1 MKNMRGKMKRVYLD
15 HNATTPLHPEVKKY
29 MFEKIDLFGNPSS
42 MHEFGRESRR
52 EVEKNRKIIADFIN
66 ADPDEIMFVG
76 SGSEANNT
84 VLSLSACP
92 LKSCNIQGLMKP
104 KLITSKIEHPAIIET
119 VKCLH
124 GKSADVEYV
133 NVDSDGKIDM
143 IHLEEVLKEEQ
154 ALLVSIMM
162 ANNEIGTIQNIKEIA
177 ALVHKYHAFFHTD
190 AVQATGK
197 IEIDVKDLD
206 VDFLTMSAHKI
217 YGPKGIGALYIK
229 KGVPFCP
236 LIHGGHQEDG
246 RRAGTENSLG
256 ILGFGKAI
264 EMRKT
269 EMQPEGDRLLKFKNK
284 LKKGILDQVTHTRV
298 VGHETDC
305 IPGTLNISF
314 EGVEGE
320 SILLYLDLMGIAV
333 STGSAC
339 SSGSLEPSH
348 VILAT
353 GLDDE
358 FAHGSIRF
366 SLGRDTTED
375 EIDYVLDTLPGIIAK
390 LRKMSTRELRS

>member
-1 MKNMRGKMKRVYLD
+1 MNKRVYLD

-29 MFEKIDLFGNPSS
+29 IIDNMDLYGNPSS
-42 MHEFGRESRR
+42 MHEFGREARK
-52 EVEKNRKIIADFIN
+52 EVEKNRKIIAEFIG
-66 ADPDEIMFVG
+66 ATADEIVFMS

-92 LKSCNIQGLMKP
+92 LKSCNISGLMRP
-104 KLITSKIEHPAIIET
+104 KIITSKIEHPAVLET
-119 VKCLH
+119 AKCIT
-124 GKSADVEYV
+124 GKSAQVEYV
-133 NVDSDGKIDM
+133 DVDSDGKIKIDE
-143 IHLEEVLKEEQ
+143 LEKLLKKEQ

-162 ANNEIGTIQNIKEIA
+162 ANNEIGTIQDIKAIA
-177 ALVHKYHAFFHTD
+177 ELTHKYGAFFHTD

-197 IEIDVKDLD
+197 ISIDVRELN

-229 KGVPFCP
+229 EGVPFCP
-236 LIHGGHQEDG
+236 IIHGGHQEDG
-246 RRAGTENSLG
+246 RRAGTENSIG
-256 ILGFGKAI
+256 ILGFGKAV
-264 EMRKT
+264 EMRQL
-269 EMQPEGDRLLKFKNK
+269 EMEEEGKRLLKLKNK
-284 LKKGILDQVTHTRV
+284 LKDGLLEKITHVKV
-298 VGHETDC
+298 VGHKTDC

-353 GLDDE
+353 GLDAE
-358 FAHGSIRF
+358 YAHGSIRF
-366 SLGRDTTED
+366 SLGRDTTEE
-375 EIDYVLDTLPGIIAK
+375 EIDYVLDTVPEIIAK
-390 LRKMSTRELRS
+390 LRKMSTRSLRS

>member
-1 MKNMRGKMKRVYLD
+1 MSYKRVYLD
-15 HNATTPLHPEVKKY
+15 HNATTPIHPEVKKY
-29 MFEKIDLFGNPSS
+29 MVDKFDLFGNPSS
-42 MHEFGRESRR
+42 MHEFGREARQ

-66 ADPDEIMFVG
+66 ASPDEIIFVG

-92 LKSCNIQGLMKP
+92 LKSCNIKGLIKP
-104 KLITSKIEHPAIIET
+104 KLITSRIEHPAVLET
-119 VKCLH
+119 VKCLN
-124 GKSADVEYV
+124 GKSAEVEYV
-133 NVDSDGKIDM
+133 DVDSQGKIKLDQ
-143 IHLEEVLKEEQ
+143 LEAMLRKEQ
-154 ALLVSIMM
+154 ALIVSIMT

-177 ALVHKYHAFFHTD
+177 ALVHQYQAYFHTD
-190 AVQATGK
+190 AVQAAGK
-197 IEIDVKDLD
+197 IDIDVKDWD
-206 VDFLTMSAHKI
+206 VDFLTLSAHKI

-236 LIHGGHQEDG
+236 LIYGGHQEEG

-256 ILGFGKAI
+256 ILGFGKAV
-264 EMRKT
+264 EMRKI
-269 EMQPEGDRLLKFKNK
+269 EMKDEGIRLLKLKNK
-284 LKKGILDQVTHTRV
+284 LKAGIIEKVSHTKV
-298 VGHETDC
+298 VGHEKDC

-353 GLDDE
+353 GLDAE

-375 EIDYVLDTLPGIIAK
+375 EIDYVLDTLPGIIGK

>member
-1 MKNMRGKMKRVYLD
+1 MKNKRVYLD
-15 HNATTPLHPEVKKY
+15 HNATTPLHPEVKAY
-29 MFEKIDLFGNPSS
+29 MYEKMDLFGNPSS
-42 MHEFGRESRR
+42 MHDFGRESRK
-52 EVEKNRKIIADFIN
+52 EVEINRKIIADFIG
-66 ADPDEIMFVG
+66 AKEDEVVFMS

-92 LKSCNIQGLMKP
+92 LKSCNIEGLTSP
-104 KLITSKIEHPAIIET
+104 RIITSRIEHPAVLET
-119 VKCLH
+119 VKCLN
-124 GKSADVEYV
+124 GKSANVEYID
-133 NVDSDGKIDM
+133 VDENGRIDLSQ
-143 IHLEEVLKEEQ
+143 LEEKLKEEQ

-162 ANNEIGTIQNIKEIA
+162 ANNEIGTIQDIKKIA
-177 ALVHKYHAFFHTD
+177 ALTHKYNAFFHTD
-190 AVQATGK
+190 AVQAAGK
-197 IEIDVKDLD
+197 IPIDVRDLD

-256 ILGFGKAI
+256 IFGFGKAVA
-264 EMRKT
+264 MRKK
-269 EMQPEGDRLLKFKNK
+269 EMEAEGKRLLKLKNK
-284 LKKGILDQVTHTRV
+284 LKKGFLEQVSHIKIVGDQQN
-298 VGHETDC
+298 C
-305 IPGTLNISF
+305 IPGTLNVSF

-320 SILLYLDLMGIAV
+320 SILLYMDLAGIAV

-366 SLGRDTTED
+366 SLGRDTTEE
-375 EIDYVLDTLPGIIAK
+375 EIDYVLETVPDIIKK
-390 LRKMSTRELRS
+390 LRKMSTRDLRR

>member
-1 MKNMRGKMKRVYLD
+1 MNKKRVYLD

-29 MFEKIDLFGNPSS
+29 MIDKFDLFGNPSS
-42 MHEFGRESRR
+42 MHEFGRESRS

-66 ADPDEIMFVG
+66 AEPDEIMFVG

-124 GKSADVEYV
+124 GKSADVEYIE
-133 NVDSDGKIDM
+133 VDSDGKINM
-143 IHLEEVLKEEQ
+143 KHLEEVLKEEQ

-162 ANNEIGTIQNIKEIA
+162 ANNEIGTIQNIKEITS
-177 ALVHKYHAFFHTD
+177 LVHKYHAFFHTD

-197 IEIDVKDLD
+197 IDIDVKDLD

-264 EMRKT
+264 EMRKL
-269 EMQPEGDRLLKFKNK
+269 EMNEEGERLLKLKNK
-284 LKKGILDQVTHTRV
+284 LKIGILEQVSHARV

-366 SLGRDTTED
+366 SLGRDTTEK
-375 EIDYVLDTLPGIIAK
+375 EIDYVIDTLPGIIAK

>member
-1 MKNMRGKMKRVYLD
+1 MNKRVYLD

-29 MFEKIDLFGNPSS
+29 LIDNMDMYGNPSS

-52 EVEKNRKIIADFIN
+52 EVEKNRKIIAEFIGAE
-66 ADPDEIMFVG
+66 ADEVVFMS

-84 VLSLSACP
+84 VLSLTACP
-92 LKSCNIQGLMKP
+92 LKSCNISGLIKP
-104 KLITSKIEHPAIIET
+104 KIITSKIEHPAVLET
-119 VKCLH
+119 AKCLA
-124 GKSADVEYV
+124 GKSAEVDYV
-133 NVDSDGKIDM
+133 GVDETGKIK
-143 IHLEEVLKEEQ
+143 LEELEEILKKDQ

-162 ANNEIGTIQNIKEIA
+162 ANNEIGTIQDVKAIA
-177 ALVHKYHAFFHTD
+177 ALTHKYGSFFHTD

-197 IEIDVKDLD
+197 IPINVKDLD

-229 KGVPFCP
+229 KDVPFCP

-264 EMRKT
+264 EMRQKEMT
-269 EMQPEGDRLLKFKNK
+269 EEGERLLKLKNK
-284 LKKGILDQVTHTRV
+284 LKNGLIEKISHVKV

-353 GLDDE
+353 GLDAE

-366 SLGRDTTED
+366 SLGRDTTEA
-375 EIDYVLDTLPGIIAK
+375 EIDYVLETVPGIIEK
-390 LRKMSTRELRS
+390 LRKMSTRSLRS

>member
-1 MKNMRGKMKRVYLD
+1 MNNRRVYLD

-29 MFEKIDLFGNPSS
+29 MYEKMDLFGNPSS
-42 MHEFGRESRR
+42 MHEYGRESRR
-52 EVEKNRKIIADFIN
+52 EVEKNRKIIADFIG
-66 ADPDEIMFVG
+66 AKPDEVVFMS

-92 LKSCNIQGLMKP
+92 LKSCNIEGLMNP
-104 KLITSKIEHPAIIET
+104 KIITSKIEHPAVLET
-119 VKCLH
+119 VKCLN
-124 GKSADVEYV
+124 GKSADVEYI
-133 NVDSDGKIDM
+133 NVDADGKIDLQQ
-143 IHLEEVLKEEQ
+143 LEEELKKEQ

-177 ALVHKYHAFFHTD
+177 ALTHKYNAFFHTD
-190 AVQATGK
+190 AVQAAGK
-197 IEIDVKDLD
+197 IPLNVKDLD
-206 VDFLTMSAHKI
+206 IDFLTMSAHKI

-229 KGVPFCP
+229 EGVPFCP

-256 ILGFGKAI
+256 IMGFGKAV
-264 EMRKT
+264 EMRKL
-269 EMQPEGDRLLKFKNK
+269 EMEAEGKRLLRLKNK
-284 LKKGILDQVTHTRV
+284 LKNGIMEKLTHVKV

-320 SILLYLDLMGIAV
+320 SILLYLDLAGIAV

-366 SLGRDTTED
+366 SLGRDTTEED
-375 EIDYVLDTLPGIIAK
+375 IDYVVDVVPDIINK
-390 LRKMSTRELRS
+390 LRKMSTRDLRR